1 MNIDEIK
8 RNAPDGATHYSRQIE
23 RYFKITNKNIY
34 IYRLNCWVLTHKEE
48 PKDTTP
54 IGQVDYGFNS

>member
-1 MNIDEIK
+1 MNIEEIK
-8 RNAPDGATHYSRQIE
+8 RNAPDGATHYSRQTK

-34 IYRLNCWVLTHKEE
+34 IYRLNGWMLTHKEE
-48 PKDTTP
+48 RKDTTP